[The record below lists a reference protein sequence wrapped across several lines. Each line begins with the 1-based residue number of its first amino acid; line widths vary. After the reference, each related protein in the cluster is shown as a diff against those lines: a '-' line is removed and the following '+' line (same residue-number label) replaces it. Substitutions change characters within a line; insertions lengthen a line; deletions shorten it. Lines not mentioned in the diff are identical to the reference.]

1 MGKVLALI
9 NKKTLRL
16 IHEKTQV
23 SFAYL
28 SKANDKD
35 ISVLKEWEDD
45 DNLFSLPTIPQA
57 KTLAYSLRVPFAG
70 LYMPPELIPIPALP
84 NLHNKRT
91 MLGGG
96 IIDNSRL
103 NLAIIDILRERD
115 FLINSYKE
123 LNIQNT
129 PFSMSMVGNGVKEW
143 SQYIRSYLN
152 LTIIDQY
159 KCPTFRQ
166 FYLYLRKKVEDAGVF
181 IQCFSRVPVED
192 VRGISIYYKDL
203 PVIGLNDDDR
213 SPAKSFSIIHE
224 LVHLMKRS
232 STVCNDMYGA
242 GMSDQEEVFCNA
254 VAGETLVPENEL
266 RNKMASFDTSVIS
279 LEIIEKVAKQFSV
292 SKDVII
298 RRLLDVTPHYITKA
312 QYETIN
318 DEIQQ
323 KLREEK
329 EKAGEMKLAGIK
341 TDYKRLPYRDAMD
354 KNSNQIG
361 RILSSGYEEGLFSRN
376 DIARHLGISDK
387 NVLAYLREVSKWN
400 S

>member
-1 MGKVLALI
+1 MGKVFALI
-9 NKKTLRL
+9 NKETLRL
-16 IHEKTQV
+16 IREKTQV
-23 SFAYL
+23 TFEYL
-28 SKANDKD
+28 SRMNGKD
-35 ISVLKEWEDD
+35 ISVLMEWEDV
-45 DNLFSLPTIPQA
+45 NSLSRPTVSQA

-84 NLHNKRT
+84 DLHNKRT

-103 NLAIIDILRERD
+103 NLAIIDLLRERE

-123 LNIQNT
+123 LNIQST
-129 PFSMSMVGNGVKEW
+129 PYSMSMTGNGVKEW
-143 SQYIRSYLN
+143 SKYIRSYLD
-152 LTIIDQY
+152 LTMSDQY
-159 KCPTFRQ
+159 KCPTSRQ

-213 SPAKSFSIIHE
+213 PPAKSFSIIHE

-242 GMSDQEEVFCNA
+242 RTSDQEEVFCNA
-254 VAGETLVPENEL
+254 VAGETLVPEDEL
-266 RNKMASFDTSVIS
+266 RNKMASYNTSVIS
-279 LEIIEKVAKQFSV
+279 LEIIEKVANQFSV
-292 SKDVII
+292 SKEVII
-298 RRLLDVTPHYITKA
+298 RRLLDATPPYISSA
-312 QYETIN
+312 QYQAIN
-318 DEIQQ
+318 NEIQQ
-323 KLREEK
+323 KLKKEK
-329 EKAGEMKLAGIK
+329 EIAEEMKQAGIK
-341 TDYKRLPYRDAMD
+341 SDYKTVPYRDAMD

-361 RILSSGYEEGLFSRN
+361 SILFIGYEEGVFSRS
-376 DIARHLGISDK
+376 DIARHLGISEK
-387 NVLAYLREVSKWN
+387 NVHAYLREVSKWN